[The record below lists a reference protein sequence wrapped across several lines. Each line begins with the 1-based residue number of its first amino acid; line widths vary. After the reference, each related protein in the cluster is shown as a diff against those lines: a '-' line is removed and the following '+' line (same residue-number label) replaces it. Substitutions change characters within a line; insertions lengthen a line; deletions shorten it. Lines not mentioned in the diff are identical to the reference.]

1 MFIVLTMYK
10 VKHNKIRFKKGDNVF
25 IISGKDKGKKGT
37 VKMVLPKTGML
48 LIEGVNIIKRAVKP
62 EHNNNQNFLKKEKP
76 IHLSNVKL
84 VSYNKKNEKE
94 KKNVVKKV
102 IK

>member
-1 MFIVLTMYK
+1 MAMYK
-10 VKHNKIRFKKGDNVF
+10 IKHNKIRFKKGDNVF
-25 IISGKDKGKKGT
+25 VISGKDKGKKGR

-62 EHNNNQNFLKKEKP
+62 EHNNNQNFLKREKP

-84 VSYNKKNEKE
+84 VSGEKNEK
-94 KKNVVKKV
+94 KSVKKV